1 MIISFNDFNNTS
13 FLGVSKSDVK
23 MSSDTSYKQQFDQ
36 KKITKVK
43 QFSFEDGTWVANFID
58 KIYYQLSS
66 AIKTK

>member
-1 MIISFNDFNNTS
+1 MKVSKFNDFDITP

-43 QFSFEDGTWVANFID
+43 QFSFEDGKWLVILAKRFM
-58 KIYYQLSS
+58 
-66 AIKTK
+66 IKFGRG